1 MATAQELAELL
12 TALRRLAQVVE
23 GLKAKAEE
31 AEQPSGGAPYPPGR
45 LTRQR

>member
-12 TALRRLAQVVE
+12 TTLRRLVQVVE

-31 AEQPSGGAPYPPGR
+31 QEHPASGGAYPPGR